1 MYETGVP
8 LVDGEY
14 VSERRLL
21 TLGYQIQRPQGVK
34 VILPPLVLISGGR
47 FLLGSDP
54 EQDPDSQCDEWPQH
68 EVAVDDFFIAK
79 YPVIVAEYQ
88 CAVEAGAL
96 PAPEAKVIANKRDQ
110 PVYLTW
116 EEQLLC
122 ADCPVRAL
130 KNWVEAHRY
139 IQWLATLTQQPWRF
153 PTEAEWERAA
163 KGTDGRRFPWG
174 NDWDPERVQS
184 RWGSEGIWNVGPV
197 GMHPQGASPYGVE
210 DMSGN
215 VSEWTSSLYRRYPY
229 NPQDGREDPTI
240 LDEYAVSRGGSWLDD
255 PCHMRTSAR
264 LEDLDWS
271 QSGFRLARSL

>member
-1 MYETGVP
+1 M
-8 LVDGEY
+8 
-14 VSERRLL
+14 SEKRLL
-21 TLGYQIQRPQGVK
+21 GLGYQIQRPQGVK
-34 VILPPLVLISGGR
+34 AILPPLVLIPGGR

-54 EQDPDSQCDEWPQH
+54 LQDPDSEFDEWTRH
-68 EVAVDDFFIAK
+68 EVTVDDFYIAK
-79 YPVIVAEYQ
+79 YPVTV
-88 CAVEAGAL
+88 
-96 PAPEAKVIANKRDQ
+96 PEPSVIACGRDQ

-130 KNWVEAHRY
+130 ENWIQAHRY
-139 IQWLATLTQQPWRF
+139 IQWLTTLTGLPWRF

-174 NDWDPERVQS
+174 NVWDPERVQS

-215 VSEWTSSLYRRYPY
+215 VSEWTSSLYRDYPY
-229 NPQDGREDPTI
+229 DPQDGREDLTN
-240 LDEYAVSRGGSWLDD
+240 LDEYAVSRGGSWLSD
-255 PCHMRTSAR
+255 PGQMRTSGR
-264 LEDLDWS
+264 NDDLIWS
-271 QSGFRLARSL
+271 DSGFRLARSI

>member
-1 MYETGVP
+1 MGA
-8 LVDGEY
+8 
-14 VSERRLL
+14 RRLL

-34 VILPPLVLISGGR
+34 VLLPPLVRIPGGR

-54 EQDPDSQCDEWPQH
+54 QQDADSQPDEWPQH
-68 EVAVDDFFIAK
+68 EVTVADFFIAK
-79 YPVIVAEYQ
+79 YPVTVAEYQ

-96 PAPEAKVIANKRDQ
+96 PVPEPSVIAGDRDQ

-116 EEQLLC
+116 EEQLRC

-130 KNWVEAHRY
+130 KNWVEAQRY
-139 IQWLATLTQQPWRF
+139 VQWLATLTGQPWRF

-184 RWGSEGIWNVGPV
+184 RWGSEGVWNVGPV

-210 DMSGN
+210 DLSGN
-215 VSEWTSSLYRRYPY
+215 VSEWTSSLYRGYPY

-240 LDEYAVSRGGSWLDD
+240 LEEYAVSRGGSWLDD
-255 PCHMRTSAR
+255 PRNLRTSAR
-264 LEDLDWS
+264 NDDLVWS
-271 QSGFRLARSL
+271 QGGFRLARSH